1 MDLLRKFERVVKI
14 ALIVMLIVSAGL
26 ISAWLLSANKKEEP
40 DVSLGGVA
48 EQNEVSSNT
57 RLADKLDLLP
67 DKCTLNMDLSNL
79 TFSGENGEKI
89 ALSGLRGKTVI
100 LNFWASWCPYC
111 NSELEQWRDIR
122 ERLSQYSNVEMLL
135 VNKLDNNKETKAQ
148 ALDYLK
154 KNQIPFENV
163 YDEGLKVYD

>member
-89 ALSGLRGKTVI
+89 ALSGLRAKQ
-100 LNFWASWCPYC
+100 LF
-111 NSELEQWRDIR
+111 
-122 ERLSQYSNVEMLL
+122 
-135 VNKLDNNKETKAQ
+135 
-148 ALDYLK
+148 
-154 KNQIPFENV
+154 
-163 YDEGLKVYD
+163 